1 MSIAG
6 MSATGYET
14 VGDIVTTHSLQ
25 YHIDTDGNSLVM
37 DMLANHVSIA
47 PVVDDF
53 GQLTGFVGE
62 GDILDALQK
71 GRDIGRLK
79 AGDLMKGDHMFVVHE
94 MAPISEVVKLF
105 QNEDL
110 QIIPIIRDNQVI
122 KSMTRHDLIRALT
135 GAGLG
140 VEQQ

>member
-1 MSIAG
+1 
-6 MSATGYET
+6 
-14 VGDIVTTHSLQ
+14 
-25 YHIDTDGNSLVM
+25 
-37 DMLANHVSIA
+37 
-47 PVVDDF
+47 
-53 GQLTGFVGE
+53 
-62 GDILDALQK
+62 
-71 GRDIGRLK
+71 
-79 AGDLMKGDHMFVVHE
+79 